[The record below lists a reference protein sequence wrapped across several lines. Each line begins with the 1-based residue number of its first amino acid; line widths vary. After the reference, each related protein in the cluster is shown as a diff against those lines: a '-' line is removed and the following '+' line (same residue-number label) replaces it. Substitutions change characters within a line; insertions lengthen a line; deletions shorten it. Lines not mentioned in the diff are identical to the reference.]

1 MAASYYPHDH
11 KGLIKCPRVAKH
23 YILRQPPRQLCEAVL
38 GLEMGRGLCPVCRC
52 LRQGQEPHSLFVMH
66 GGEGGKEVL

>member
-23 YILRQPPRQLCEAVL
+23 SILRQPPRQLREAGPL
-38 GLEMGRGLCPVCRC
+38 PC
-52 LRQGQEPHSLFVMH
+52 LSLRDQEPHSLFVMR
-66 GGEGGKEVL
+66 GREGGKEVL

>member
-23 YILRQPPRQLCEAVL
+23 SILRQPPRQLCEAVR
-38 GLEMGRGLCPVCRC
+38 GLETAGPLPC
-52 LRQGQEPHSLFVMH
+52 LSLRDQEPHSLFVMR